1 MSLVS
6 FGGSATIVS
15 DSTHTHT
22 LTRAFSRKYCE
33 LVLCVFG
40 YRYIQSTTQC
50 VCVCVCVADLDE
62 SPDQVPVHTST
73 GSCEVSVAVPSC
85 LHTHTPTDVRE
96 NGASWEGIEN

>member
-15 DSTHTHT
+15 DSAHTHT

-50 VCVCVCVADLDE
+50 VCVCVCVCVWL
-62 SPDQVPVHTST
+62 TSMNLLIRFQFIPPL
-73 GSCEVSVAVPSC
+73 GAVRS
-85 LHTHTPTDVRE
+85 L
-96 NGASWEGIEN
+96 